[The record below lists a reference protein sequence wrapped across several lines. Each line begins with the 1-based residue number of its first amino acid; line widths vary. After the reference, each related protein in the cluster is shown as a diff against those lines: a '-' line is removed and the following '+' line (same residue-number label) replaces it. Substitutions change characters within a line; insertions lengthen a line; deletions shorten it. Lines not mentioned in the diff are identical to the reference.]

1 MTLNPR
7 MRKGKKMPKDE
18 STNSNSAAETP
29 KRRDAVFGKSE
40 PSKGAATGANAKT
53 ASSPATSRTWSA
65 GVIAGVAAAGLGLL
79 VAAGI
84 SGAAIGQAVDHSHRD
99 KAGSSEMRDH
109 GKNGMHGDRDGAPTD
124 GQGMQGPGMNE
135 PGSVPL
141 DPNAPTAPGD
151 EPVTGQSPT
160 DPSGKNRGGGD
171 RPDRDRGD
179 RPPRM
184 G

>member
-1 MTLNPR
+1 MSNNPNDTNHE
-7 MRKGKKMPKDE
+7 RKGKKMPKDE
-18 STNSNSAAETP
+18 STNNNSAAETP

-53 ASSPATSRTWSA
+53 ASSPVTSRTWSA

-109 GKNGMHGDRDGAPTD
+109 GKNGMHGGRDGAETD
-124 GQGMQGPGMNE
+124 GPGMQDPGMQGPGMNE
-135 PGSVPL
+135 
-141 DPNAPTAPGD
+141 PGD

-160 DPSGKNRGGGD
+160 DPSGKNRDRGD

>member
-1 MTLNPR
+1 
-7 MRKGKKMPKDE
+7 
-18 STNSNSAAETP
+18 
-29 KRRDAVFGKSE
+29 V
-40 PSKGAATGANAKT
+40 
-53 ASSPATSRTWSA
+53 TSRTWSA

-109 GKNGMHGDRDGAPTD
+109 GKNGMHGGRDGAETD
-124 GQGMQGPGMNE
+124 GPGMQDPGMQGPGMNE
-135 PGSVPL
+135 
-141 DPNAPTAPGD
+141 PGD

-160 DPSGKNRGGGD
+160 DPSGKNRDGGD